1 MKTDVS
7 TYDYDIEVQILG
19 AILLYSECFP
29 LISDSLNAEK
39 FVDRKH
45 RHIFE
50 SIEKLYR
57 QNVSIDIISVIQ
69 DLRQSN
75 LLDEIGSTYVAS
87 LTNKVTNTSYLEQ
100 WVFILNDL
108 YMVRQFKQ
116 LAVKIVGMC
125 ESESA
130 HNIYDSFS
138 ESMSKV
144 MSNGYRK
151 DTKHISYPVSEG
163 YNSIHHRMKQSVDIS
178 GYSTGIKSVDSILGG
193 HQNSDLLYLAARPS
207 MGKTAFALTTCLN
220 IALQKIPVAF
230 FSLEMSS
237 VQLVYRLNSMLSKIS
252 AEKLMKYKLN
262 SDEYREFTIASEQLN
277 ELPIY
282 IDDTAGI
289 TITDLTSKI
298 KRLVQKQGV
307 KVVFVDYVQLLTF
320 SKSKTGMSREQ
331 ELSAISRQLKVI
343 AKECDIPMIVLSQLS
358 RSLESRSDKRPMLSD
373 LRESGSLEQDADIV
387 SFLFRPE
394 YYGIDKTADGGSTS
408 GMAEYIVA
416 KQRNGATGIV
426 PIYFNKTNMQF
437 VSDQQNQNEFF

>member
-7 TYDYDIEVQILG
+7 TYDFDIEVQILG

-57 QNVSIDIISVIQ
+57 HNVSIDIISVIQ
-69 DLRQSN
+69 DLKQSN

-108 YMVRQFKQ
+108 YMVREFKQ

-151 DTKHISYPVSEG
+151 DTKHISIPVKEG
-163 YNSIHHRMKQSVDIS
+163 YDSVHHRMKQSVDIS

-262 SDEYREFTIASEQLN
+262 FDEYKEFTMASEQLN

-394 YYGIDKTADGGSTS
+394 YYGIERTAEGGSTS
-408 GMAEYIVA
+408 SMAEYIVA

-437 VSDQQNQNEFF
+437 VSEQQNQNEFF

>member
-1 MKTDVS
+1 MKTDIS
-7 TYDYDIEVQILG
+7 TYDFDIEVQILG
-19 AILLYSECFP
+19 AILLYSDCFS
-29 LISDSLNAEK
+29 LVSDSLNSEK
-39 FVDRKH
+39 FVDIRN
-45 RHIFE
+45 RHIYQ
-50 SIEKLYR
+50 SIERLHLA
-57 QNVSIDIISVIQ
+57 NVQIDIISVIQ
-69 DLRQSN
+69 DLKQHK
-75 LLDEIGSTYVAS
+75 LLDDIGTPYIAS
-87 LTNKVTNTSYLEQ
+87 LTNKVSNTSNIEQ

-108 YMVRQFKQ
+108 YMVRQFKE

-125 ESESA
+125 DTESA
-130 HNIYDSFS
+130 HSIYDSFA

-144 MSNGYRK
+144 MSNGYKK
-151 DTKHISYPVSEG
+151 DTKHISIPVKEG
-163 YNSIHHRMKQSVDIS
+163 YDSVHHRMKQSVDIS
-178 GYSTGIKSVDSILGG
+178 GYSTGIKSVDRILGG

-220 IALQKIPVAF
+220 IALQNIPVAF

-252 AEKLMKYKLN
+252 AEKLMKYKLTG
-262 SDEYREFTIASEQLN
+262 DEYKDFTIASEKLN
-277 ELPIY
+277 TLPIY

-289 TITDLTSKI
+289 TISDLTSKI
-298 KRLVQKQGV
+298 KRLVQKQMV

-320 SKSKTGMSREQ
+320 SKGKTGLSREQ

-394 YYGIDKTADGGSTS
+394 YYGIERTAEGGSTS

-437 VSDQQNQNEFF
+437 VSEQQNQNEFF